1 MNLIPA
7 LFGLSAGAL
16 FGLLIHFQRR
26 GLQTYDPLVG
36 AFVSVSSMSCFL
48 WVLSPFFIDYT
59 WFSSKAALI
68 FFLSGLFFPAAAQVA
83 QVFSIARVGPAL
95 TSAIGAFA
103 PFFAA
108 FPAILFLGEPWG
120 FQLIIGMSLMTFGLI
135 LSTLGAKNLK
145 RTWPLWFLL
154 LPLGASF
161 ARGVIQPVLKLGL
174 SDIPSPFFATL
185 MLGSVSTFILAAV
198 LILTKKTNLI
208 FASWDG
214 AKWFSIS
221 GVINAFGIL
230 SINYAIFLGGV
241 VLAAPLA
248 ATAPIWALLFGFL
261 IFKNEKLGLQQ
272 FIVALFVVL
281 GSVLIVVR

>member
-1 MNLIPA
+1 
-7 LFGLSAGAL
+7 
-16 FGLLIHFQRR
+16 
-26 GLQTYDPLVG
+26 
-36 AFVSVSSMSCFL
+36 MSCFL
-48 WVLSPFFIDYT
+48 WILSPFFIDYT
-59 WFSSKAALI
+59 WFSSKAVLI
-68 FFLSGLFFPAAAQVA
+68 FLLSGLFFPAAAQVA
-83 QVFSIARVGPAL
+83 QVFSIARAGPAL

-108 FPAILFLGEPWG
+108 FPAILLLGEPWG

-135 LSTLGAKNLK
+135 LSTLGTKNLK
-145 RTWPLWFLL
+145 RTWPLWVLL

-161 ARGVIQPVLKLGL
+161 ARGIIQPILKVGL
-174 SDIPSPFFATL
+174 SDIPSPYFATL
-185 MLGSVSTFILAAV
+185 ILGSVSTFVLAFI

-208 FASWDG
+208 FISRDG

-221 GVINAFGIL
+221 GIINAFGIL
-230 SINYAIFLGGV
+230 SINYAIYLGGV

-272 FIVALFVVL
+272 FIVAMFVVL
-281 GSVLIVVR
+281 GSILIVLQ

>member
-16 FGLLIHFQRR
+16 FGLLVHFQRR

-48 WVLSPFFIDYT
+48 WILSPFFINYT
-59 WFSSKAALI
+59 WFSSKAVLI
-68 FFLSGLFFPAAAQVA
+68 FLLSGLFFPAAAQVA
-83 QVFSIARVGPAL
+83 QVFSIARAGPAL

-108 FPAILFLGEPWG
+108 FPAIFLLGEPWG

-135 LSTLGAKNLK
+135 LTTLGTKNLK
-145 RTWPLWFLL
+145 RTWPLWVLL

-161 ARGVIQPVLKLGL
+161 ARGIIQPILKVGL
-174 SDIPSPFFATL
+174 SDIPSPYFATL
-185 MLGSVSTFILAAV
+185 ILGSVSTFVLAFI

-208 FASWDG
+208 FTSRDG

-221 GVINAFGIL
+221 GIINAFGIL
-230 SINYAIFLGGV
+230 SINYAIYLGGV

-272 FIVALFVVL
+272 FIVAMFVVL
-281 GSVLIVVR
+281 GSILIVLQ